1 MSCIE
6 FVVCLPLAAPLP
18 ERPDRSA
25 VTRPVSVPA
34 RPRRILVV
42 DDNKSFAIAMTA
54 LLRAMGHDVRT
65 SADGRTAIATAQA
78 FRPHI
83 VLLDVGLPGRSGY
96 DVARE
101 LRRDPALASVR
112 IVAITGYGQASDKR
126 AAMAAGFDQH
136 RTKPVDD
143 EVLEALIDTAG
154 VD

>member
-1 MSCIE
+1 
-6 FVVCLPLAAPLP
+6 
-18 ERPDRSA
+18 
-25 VTRPVSVPA
+25 
-34 RPRRILVV
+34 
-42 DDNKSFAIAMTA
+42 
-54 LLRAMGHDVRT
+54 
-65 SADGRTAIATAQA
+65 
-78 FRPHI
+78 

-112 IVAITGYGQASDKR
+112 IVAITSYGQASDKR

-136 RTKPVDD
+136 LTKPVDD